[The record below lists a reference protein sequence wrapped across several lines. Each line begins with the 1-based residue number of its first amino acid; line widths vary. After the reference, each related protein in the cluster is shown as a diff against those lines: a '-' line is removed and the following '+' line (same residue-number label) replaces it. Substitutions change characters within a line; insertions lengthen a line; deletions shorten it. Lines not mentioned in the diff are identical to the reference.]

1 MVRAVNI
8 GVKVLDERGR
18 GLMDVVKS
26 GGASL
31 SLSSVQG
38 VPMNEERKK
47 LLQAKERK
55 VCR

>member
-31 SLSSVQG
+31 SLSSVEG